1 MSYLERLSKDELYS
15 LMYEPGELRARRE
28 VEFRGY
34 QAIYYHIQL
43 EHEGSSTCLY
53 TVGPYKC
60 AWINSPYYD
69 SDVAKREN
77 AGAKA
82 ERDIVLEEFRN
93 ARGVC

>member
-1 MSYLERLSKDELYS
+1 MSYLERLSEEELWQ
-15 LMYEPGELRARRE
+15 LKFLPGELRARRE

-43 EHEGSSTCLY
+43 EHEGFSTCLY

-60 AWINSPYYD
+60 SLINSPYYD